1 MKPDIEVTDEMAK
14 RVYEMYYEN
23 MPGMYYAKIPT
34 TDNIFGVAA
43 MKDALEAALNQP
55 PVVCKNCGKPKD
67 EHAKLTAARRCPVSV
82 WEPAS

>member
-1 MKPDIEVTDEMAK
+1 MSDRIEVTDEMAK
-14 RVYEMYYEN
+14 RVY
-23 MPGMYYAKIPT
+23 GMYYAKMPT
-34 TDNIFGVAA
+34 TDYISGVAA